1 MIQWVR
7 LCIKY
12 QHICEDFGEG
22 TLCAYRAYAQTSA
35 FYHARSVPGC
45 SIFTKQTHAH
55 TKRYHAPHIFILQRE
70 SSLIRVSSTTP
81 WHGPAI
87 LPRSSFPWPSWPR
100 MNSCFLILKL
110 SRSKAPN
117 FRRLTTPYDGITTII
132 IKPTE
137 FTHFSFHYTNNLR
150 LILQLGPLVASKGQR
165 WTASKEHQ
173 CTSYCGEALSLG
185 ASTRCFFSS
194 EVSVI
199 SVPGSCS
206 AAQGNTYGLNMT
218 KG

>member
-45 SIFTKQTHAH
+45 SIFTKQNNTHTH

-70 SSLIRVSSTTP
+70 SSLIRVSWTTP

-117 FRRLTTPYDGITTII
+117 FRRLTTPYMMASQPSLSNQLNLHISAFITHII
-132 IKPTE
+132 WGHPAT
-137 FTHFSFHYTNNLR
+137 
-150 LILQLGPLVASKGQR
+150 LGRS
-165 WTASKEHQ
+165 W
-173 CTSYCGEALSLG
+173 
-185 ASTRCFFSS
+185 
-194 EVSVI
+194 
-199 SVPGSCS
+199 
-206 AAQGNTYGLNMT
+206 
-218 KG
+218 